1 MSLLG
6 SVNAR
11 WRRSLQLRVATATLL
26 LSGVVV
32 ALLGLYLQQRLTSGL
47 LDAKIRSALTELD
60 AGVTKADAKLGG
72 AYATDPSAT
81 EAQVDSLFDDLKRAT
96 PTGLYDV
103 ALLTTSTVANGR
115 ISGEISDASIPPKLM
130 ASVAK
135 GNKAY
140 AYTTLRYLDGT
151 STKGLVA
158 GGPVTSV
165 GIGPY
170 SLYYFFP
177 LQQEE
182 QTIGLVRR
190 VVLTAG
196 GMLVLLVVGVAALVT
211 HLVVAPVR
219 QAARSAQRLATGM
232 LEERMPVRGSDELA
246 QLATSFNTMA
256 ASLQTHIERLE
267 ELSRLQRRFVADVSH
282 ELRTPLTTVRMAAD
296 MLHDARGGFAP
307 AVARSAEL
315 LQAQLNRFES
325 LLGDL
330 LEISRHDAGAVVL
343 DREPVDLRQL
353 VEQVADGVCV
363 LADGR
368 GCELRLDLPPD
379 PVVIEA
385 DPRRLDRVLRN
396 LLGNAL
402 DHGEGRPVD
411 VTLRAGA
418 DAVAVTVRDH
428 GSGLRPGEA
437 ALVFNRFWRA
447 DPARSRRTGGT
458 GLGLSIALEDARLHG
473 GWLQA
478 WGEPGSGAVFRLTLP
493 YQPGETFRRSPLP
506 LDPTEAAS
514 ASEPS
519 ASVGDRAPAAEPAP
533 SPREPVSIRVPEL
546 PGDGT

>member
-6 SVNAR
+6 SANAI

-47 LDAKIRSALTELD
+47 LDAKVRSALTELD

-103 ALLTTSTVANGR
+103 ALLTSSTVANGR
-115 ISGEISDASIPPKLM
+115 ISGEISDTSIPRKLM

-151 STKGLVA
+151 RAKGLVA

-296 MLHDARGGFAP
+296 MLHDARGDFPPEVG
-307 AVARSAEL
+307 RSAEL

-343 DREPVDLRQL
+343 DSEPVDLRQL

-368 GCELRLDLPPD
+368 GCELRLHLPPD

-402 DHGEGRPVD
+402 DHGEGKPVD
-411 VTLRAGA
+411 VALGAGD

-437 ALVFNRFWRA
+437 GLVFNRFWRA
-447 DPARSRRTGGT
+447 DPARSRRTGST

-478 WGEPGSGAVFRLTLP
+478 WGEPGAGAVFRLTLP
-493 YQPGETFRRSPLP
+493 YQPGVTFARSPLP
-506 LDPTEAAS
+506 LDPTEAAPS
-514 ASEPS
+514 SEPS
-519 ASVGDRAPAAEPAP
+519 PAGDVEPPVAEPAP
-533 SPREPVSIRVPEL
+533 PPREPVSIRVPEL
-546 PGDGT
+546 PGDDS